1 MKILKWQ
8 MTNAKQDHYLIER
21 SQTRTQS
28 RMIRKLPQSSSF
40 LNYSSTIAFSYVAKQ
55 LLFWILQKWLFALCS
70 YELYYQID
78 HTYRNKEKETKLK
91 KTQRNKINSTKIK
104 AYLNK
109 IFDLNDHIFSCYI
122 SHSLG
127 VMIDILNIMASIV
140 TIIMDENH
148 LWTSFIHYTSIM

>member
-1 MKILKWQ
+1 MSQGNFSFEFFK
-8 MTNAKQDHYLIER
+8 NDYLHCAVMNFIIK
-21 SQTRTQS
+21 S
-28 RMIRKLPQSSSF
+28 IIP
-40 LNYSSTIAFSYVAKQ
+40 I
-55 LLFWILQKWLFALCS
+55 
-70 YELYYQID
+70 
-78 HTYRNKEKETKLK
+78 ETKLK
-91 KTQRNKINSTKIK
+91 ETQRNKINSTKIK

-148 LWTSFIHYTSIM
+148 L